1 MLPIVVVGAGAAGVL
16 AAIFA
21 AGSGRRVL
29 LLESTKDGGRKILI
43 SGGGRCNI
51 LPSDLDAGRFV
62 TSSSP
67 NSLRKI
73 LRSWPLEEQMRFFE
87 EEAGIPLAI
96 EAETGKLF
104 PVSNSARAVRGTLF
118 ALARRRGVEMRYGA
132 RVTSVDPVG
141 TVGSA
146 GTASAGRARSGGARS
161 RAAKVPAHRAPAA
174 AAPAFSVKLDREGSL
189 DAAAVVLATGGLSV
203 PATGSD
209 GAGIAIARQLGHTI
223 HETYPAL
230 TPLVAT
236 PHPHAGLSGVS
247 LRVRIEAPGTR
258 DASEGGFL
266 FTHRGWSGPAV
277 LDLSHLAVRSR
288 LSGKKRQELHVQW
301 TDLGPDDW
309 DRLLR
314 DGRGGIPALLRR
326 HLPERLAD
334 TLLAESGV
342 PPARRLQELPRAE
355 RIRLVEILTR
365 YRLPWT
371 SDEGYRTAEVTG
383 GGVALGEVRSHTM
396 ESRLV
401 PGLFLCGEM
410 LDAFGPIGGY
420 NFAWAWVTGHAA
432 GLGAAERVA
441 GEESRA

>member
-1 MLPIVVVGAGAAGVL
+1 MLPIVVVGAGAAGIL

-51 LPSDLDAGRFV
+51 LPSRLEPARFV
-62 TSSSP
+62 TGSSP
-67 NSLRKI
+67 NSVRKI
-73 LRSWPLEEQMRFFE
+73 LRSWPLEDQKRFFE
-87 EEAGIPLAI
+87 EEAGIPLAV
-96 EAETGKLF
+96 EEETGKLF
-104 PVSNSARAVRGTLF
+104 PVSNSARAVRGALL
-118 ALARRRGVEMRYGA
+118 ALARRRGVEVRFGA
-132 RVTSVDPVG
+132 RVTGVDPIDVDRKGAG
-141 TVGSA
+141 TNAGPRAGTNLDPSA
-146 GTASAGRARSGGARS
+146 GTNLGPSAGAGTGAS
-161 RAAKVPAHRAPAA
+161 TAL
-174 AAPAFSVKLDREGSL
+174 SVKVDEGESL
-189 DAAAVVLATGGLSV
+189 RAAAVVLATGGLSV

-209 GAGIAIARQLGHTI
+209 GAGIAIARRLGHAI
-223 HETYPAL
+223 HDTYPAL

-247 LRVRIEAPGTR
+247 VRVRIEAPGTR
-258 DASEGGFL
+258 EASQGGFL

-288 LSGKKRQELHVQW
+288 LSGRGRQELLVQW
-301 TDLGPDDW
+301 TDRGTDAW
-309 DRLLR
+309 DQLLR
-314 DGRGGIPALLRR
+314 EGRGGVSALLRR

-334 TLLAESGV
+334 TLLVEAGV
-342 PPARRLQELPRAE
+342 APVRRLEELKREE
-355 RIRLVEILTR
+355 RIRLAAFLTH

-383 GGVALGEVRSHTM
+383 GGVALGEIRSDTM
-396 ESRLV
+396 ESRRI

-420 NFAWAWVTGHAA
+420 NFAWAWVTGRAA
-432 GLGAAERVA
+432 GLGAARRTTA
-441 GEESRA
+441 S